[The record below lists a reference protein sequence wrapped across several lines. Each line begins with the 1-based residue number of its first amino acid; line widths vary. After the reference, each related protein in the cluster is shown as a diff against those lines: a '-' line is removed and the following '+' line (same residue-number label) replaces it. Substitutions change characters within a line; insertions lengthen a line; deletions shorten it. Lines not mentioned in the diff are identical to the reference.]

1 MAPSRL
7 SSSALRPSMTSGPSS
22 SGGVHATVARVALG
36 SFTPAMAFQPE
47 ADADRIASEFSA
59 AEVRHISF
67 RPSRSQT
74 SAVIA
79 AAVGSVLL
87 IRTDRA
93 GSR

>member
-1 MAPSRL
+1 
-7 SSSALRPSMTSGPSS
+7 
-22 SGGVHATVARVALG
+22 
-36 SFTPAMAFQPE
+36 MAFQPE
-47 ADADRIASEFSA
+47 VDADRIAGEFSA

-74 SAVIA
+74 PAVIA

-93 GSR
+93 GPR